1 MPKQTGTETIKNNK
15 SKKLNNRRRVKK
27 FPPQSLRIDTNDAID
42 FQTDEN
48 VPTISS
54 GPALAVSGPGSRDM
68 MGRPTRGPG
77 FQCPSSSLI
86 AVKPLP
92 PPPNATVVVCVLAG
106 TGRADLWVRNNR
118 GQTPL
123 DLCPADQPLRR
134 ALIKCCDAAARARN
148 SQATTIKAETG
159 DVPTSVHQWPPQ
171 HLKLLANNN
180 VLSNNTIKAPHCQLT
195 ANFPGPSKECSKT
208 LTTRNNVELVNT
220 QTKCINNFLN
230 VNDNITSTSVDVPS
244 QNNNT
249 TPITINKI
257 TEMVVSTNLD
267 ARNESNDINSN
278 AYNSNMISVYGAHS
292 TACADN
298 RSSTITNYRFVKK
311 FYYSR

>member
-1 MPKQTGTETIKNNK
+1 MPKQTGTETIKNSK
-15 SKKLNNRRRVKK
+15 SKKLNNHRRVKK
-27 FPPQSLRIDTNDAID
+27 FPPQSLRLDTNDTID

-48 VPTISS
+48 VSNIPS

-68 MGRPTRGPG
+68 TGRPTSGPG
-77 FQCPSSSLI
+77 FQCPSSTLMG
-86 AVKPLP
+86 VKPLP

-106 TGRADLWVRNNR
+106 TGRANLWVRNNR

-148 SQATTIKAETG
+148 SQASTIEVETG

-180 VLSNNTIKAPHCQLT
+180 ISSNNTIKAPHCQLT

-220 QTKCINNFLN
+220 QTKCVNDFLN
-230 VNDNITSTSVDVPS
+230 VNDNVTSSSIDAPS
-244 QNNNT
+244 QNNYT
-249 TPITINKI
+249 TPITVKEI
-257 TEMVVSTNLD
+257 TEMVASTNLD
-267 ARNESNDINSN
+267 ARNESNDVNSN
-278 AYNSNMISVYGAHS
+278 AYNSNMVSVYGAHS

-298 RSSTITNYRFVKK
+298 RSSTITNYRFVLNL
-311 FYYSR
+311 YYFR